1 MELQVGV
8 KILLK
13 NKDGKYLAVKR
24 SKEKYPN
31 ASGVWD
37 IVGGRIE
44 PGTSLFE
51 NLKREVKE
59 ETQLDLIEIP
69 KLIGAQDIFRVSG
82 KHIVRL
88 TYAGTIDGQVELDKN
103 ENTEFKWLSIDEL
116 GGMEDLCSYFR
127 EILNNNSFKLF

>member
-13 NKDGKYLAVKR
+13 NKDGKYLVVKR

-31 ASGVWD
+31 ASGSWD
-37 IVGGRIE
+37 IVGGRIA
-44 PGTSLFE
+44 PGTSLLD

-69 KLIGAQDIFRVSG
+69 KLIGAQDIFRVPG

-88 TYAGTIDGQVELDKN
+88 TYTGTIDGQVELDKN
-103 ENTEFKWLSIDEL
+103 ENTEFKWLTADEL
-116 GGMEDLCSYFR
+116 GSMEDLCSYFR